1 MHGTVV
7 GRSTGRWPG
16 QCLAFVVGGQP
27 YAVPILVVQEIRR
40 YSEPTVLPGVPPH
53 VLGVI
58 NLRGTVVP
66 VFDLRLRFGLGTAVF
81 DRLTVTIIVV
91 VGGRYVGIVADEV
104 SKVMAPEVSAY
115 REGPE
120 LASTFRSFTVSCKM
134 ELRSSRCLTW
144 RSCFCRSL
152 VPSNDPCAR
161 ARCGQLGPGAAV
173 HHRAPR
179 AYRRPRGGGHGP

>member
-120 LASTFRSFTVSCKM
+120 LASHIDVSFVHGLVQDGTALVTLLDVEKLLLP
-134 ELRSSRCLTW
+134 ELG
-144 RSCFCRSL
+144 SL
-152 VPSNDPCAR
+152 E
-161 ARCGQLGPGAAV
+161 
-173 HHRAPR
+173 
-179 AYRRPRGGGHGP
+179 